1 MVPQNDWHN
10 FTPDYN
16 WGQIMQYKVIT
27 TYSGRGYEEAIK
39 RLEEMVNE
47 HIKQGWVPKGGIS
60 ISTSYSTC
68 AQAIIKN

>member
-1 MVPQNDWHN
+1 
-10 FTPDYN
+10 
-16 WGQIMQYKVIT
+16 MQYKILT

-39 RLEEMVNE
+39 RLEELVNE
-47 HIKQGWVPKGGIS
+47 EIKHGWVPKGGIS